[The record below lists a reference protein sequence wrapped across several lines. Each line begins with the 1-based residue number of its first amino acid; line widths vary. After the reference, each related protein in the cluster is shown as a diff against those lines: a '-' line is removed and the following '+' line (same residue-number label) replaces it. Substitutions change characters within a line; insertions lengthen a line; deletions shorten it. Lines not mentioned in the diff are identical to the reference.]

1 MRATFRVLDG
11 VPASNPAWKSDM
23 LGAGFTLNSR
33 SECRDGEVS
42 VSEQYQ
48 YQDPENSTLRFWL
61 RGGAYLTTE
70 FSAPRLLDDSPVNL
84 NLATPDQ
91 VGELLEYAGAFGSAL
106 IPGAPAVELHKLN
119 RLDYACDLAAREKL
133 PGVIAAAAQFRFPGS
148 RKPSTHVYPGE
159 TATIRSSQETF
170 RTYGKGRELEHK
182 LSIKE
187 RDQYADIIRLTKERG
202 VTRMEL
208 SNRTRGG
215 LALDCLPNAPKS
227 FSDRLEKG
235 FSGGTVM
242 IGGLACLEAEISSL
256 GLDSRRESSLVKFAA
271 RYAVLGEDGMKERY
285 SKTAFY
291 RTKKQFLALGLR
303 LDDLCT
309 FQGEIDFKPVI
320 KLLKAA

>member
-1 MRATFRVLDG
+1 MLDG
-11 VPASNPAWKSDM
+11 IPTTDPDWKSDM
-23 LGAGFTLNSR
+23 LGGGFTLNAR
-33 SECRDGEVS
+33 SECRDGVVS
-42 VSEQYQ
+42 LSEQYQ

-84 NLATPDQ
+84 HLATPDE
-91 VGELLEYAGAFGSAL
+91 VGELLEYAGTLGAAL
-106 IPGAPAVELHKLN
+106 IPGVPAVELHKLN

-133 PGVIAAAAQFRFPGS
+133 PGVIAAAAQFRFPGA
-148 RKPSTHVYPGE
+148 RRPSTHVYPGE

-182 LSIKE
+182 LSTKE
-187 RDQYADIIRLTKERG
+187 RDQHADIIRLTKERG

-215 LALDCLPNAPKS
+215 LALECLPNAPRS

-235 FSGGTVM
+235 FNGGTVM
-242 IGGLACLEAEISSL
+242 IGGLARLEAEISSL
-256 GLDSRRESSLVKFAA
+256 GLNSRMESTLIKFAA

-285 SKTAFY
+285 SKPTFY
-291 RTKKQFLALGLR
+291 RNKRQFLDLGLR

>member
-1 MRATFRVLDG
+1 
-11 VPASNPAWKSDM
+11 M
-23 LGAGFTLNSR
+23 LGAGFILNSR
-33 SECRDGEVS
+33 TEFRDGEARL
-42 VSEQYQ
+42 SEQYQ
-48 YQDPENSTLRFWL
+48 YQNPENSTLRFWL

-91 VGELLEYAGAFGSAL
+91 VGELLEFAGTLGAAL
-106 IPGAPAVELHKLN
+106 MPGAPAVELHKLN

-133 PGVIAAAAQFRFPGS
+133 PGVIAAAAQFRFPGA
-148 RKPSTHVYPGE
+148 RKPSTHTYPGE

-182 LSIKE
+182 LSTKQ
-187 RDQYADIIRLTKERG
+187 RDQYADIIKLTKERG

-215 LALDCLPNAPKS
+215 LALNCLPNAPHN
-227 FSDRLEKG
+227 FSERLESG
-235 FSGGTVM
+235 FNGGTVM
-242 IGGLACLEAEISSL
+242 IGGLTRLEAEISSL
-256 GLDSRRESSLVKFAA
+256 GLNSRMESTLIKFAA

-285 SKTAFY
+285 SKPTFY
-291 RTKKQFLALGLR
+291 RNKKQFLALGLR

-320 KLLKAA
+320 RFLKAT